1 LTGIIVLFERQ
12 EEARGIRGLL
22 VRNGYETVRTCN
34 QGGQALSI
42 ADELQ
47 SGILICGYR
56 YADMTFTDMVEDM
69 PRGFSILLLAR
80 GEQLEDGAERGAV
93 TLEMPLKTTDFL
105 STLDMMFAAQ
115 ERERKKRHA
124 TPAKRTP
131 EEQKLIGEAKSVLMG
146 RNHMTEDEAHR
157 YLQKCSMS
165 SGTGLVEAAQ
175 MVIAMLDK

>member
-1 LTGIIVLFERQ
+1 MLFERQ

-22 VRNGYETVRTCN
+22 VKSGYETVRTATL
-34 QGGQALSI
+34 GGQALSL

-47 SGILICGYR
+47 SGILVCGYK
-56 YADMTFTDMVEDM
+56 YADMTFAELTEDL
-69 PRGFSILLLAR
+69 PRGFSVLLLGR
-80 GEQLEDGAERGAV
+80 GEQLEDGAGTGAV
-93 TLEMPLKTTDFL
+93 TLSMPLKTTDFL

-115 ERERKKRHA
+115 ERERKKRHQV
-124 TPAKRTP
+124 PAKRSP
-131 EEQKLIGEAKSVLMG
+131 EEQRLISEAKAVLMG

-175 MVIAMLDK
+175 MVLAMLDQ